1 MKMSIFKIVLVAS
14 FAMLFG
20 CSSAPNVNIC
30 DCMNKAE
37 YSNSDSKYYQLCQEK
52 LKEVFGTTNPT
63 TDQMIK
69 YTLNNC
75 CEEYPSE
82 CAKFRNAGY

>member
-1 MKMSIFKIVLVAS
+1 VLVAFS
-14 FAMLFG
+14 AILFG
-20 CSSAPNVNIC
+20 CSSSPEVNVC
-30 DCMNKAE
+30 DCINKPE
-37 YSNSDSKYYQLCQEK
+37 YSNPGTEFYKPCQEK
-52 LKEVFGTTNPT
+52 EKEVFGTTDPST
-63 TDQMIK
+63 EQLIK